1 VRLLILDGSRILSSL
16 VERLVPECIEI
27 VQVSTF
33 DEAVK
38 SLHSN
43 PPDAVIA
50 NVGPTALPW
59 REFKEYCVN
68 HRPRIPILF
77 ESCVYRNSVD
87 AGIGGLDY
95 STAFLTKPYA
105 LSDLRRQL
113 ERLVRYSSVDEDLE
127 TSVARGDRPPA
138 FHTG

>member
-16 VERLVPECIEI
+16 VERLTPEGVEI
-27 VQVSTF
+27 VEVSTF

-38 SLHSN
+38 SLHTN

-68 HRPRIPILF
+68 HRPTIPVLF
-77 ESCVYRNSVD
+77 ESCVYTDSVD
-87 AGIGGLDY
+87 AGIGGLDH

-113 ERLVRYSSVDEDLE
+113 EKLLRYSAVDEDFE
-127 TSVARGDRPPA
+127 TRVARGDRSPA
-138 FHTG
+138 FHNG

>member
-1 VRLLILDGSRILSSL
+1 MRLLILDGSRILSSL
-16 VERLVPECIEI
+16 VERLTPEGVEI
-27 VQVSTF
+27 VEVSTF

-77 ESCVYRNSVD
+77 ESCVFTDAVD

-95 STAFLTKPYA
+95 STSFLTKPYA

-113 ERLVRYSSVDEDLE
+113 EKLLRYSAADHEFE
-127 TSVARGDRPPA
+127 TRVRRDDRPSA
-138 FHTG
+138 FHNG